1 MGISFSVLVLF
12 FNLLFCSDVRASSL
26 HGREINPEVIHA
38 VGISGLF
45 PPPPSGPLLFPPFSL
60 LAFPLGLS
68 ARAMP
73 AFSRSL
79 QWRPRRCS
87 TTSTVVVKAVVEFVA
102 GNDEKGRGEYFPSW
116 VVVGRQPFKHF
127 YVFFFFTTF
136 IHVKSFRF

>member
-1 MGISFSVLVLF
+1 MRAHPPSMGGKSTRRLF
-12 FNLLFCSDVRASSL
+12 TPSEFPVSS
-26 HGREINPEVIHA
+26 
-38 VGISGLF
+38 
-45 PPPPSGPLLFPPFSL
+45 PPPSGPLLFPPFSL

-127 YVFFFFTTF
+127 YVFFFLQHSFTLKAFVFESLCEPIF
-136 IHVKSFRF
+136 IPK